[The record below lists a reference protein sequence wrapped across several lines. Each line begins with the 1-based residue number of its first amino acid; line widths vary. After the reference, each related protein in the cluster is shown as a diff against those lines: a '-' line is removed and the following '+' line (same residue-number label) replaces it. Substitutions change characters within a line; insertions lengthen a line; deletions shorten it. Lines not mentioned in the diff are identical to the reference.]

1 MEGDAAWDAAPSLNL
16 GRAGNR
22 QEFDSA
28 LLPPFDIRL
37 KSNIAKYVKNNC
49 WKALHVLHNL
59 QDHESNQRQVLHR

>member
-28 LLPPFDIRL
+28 LLPPITPAELLCGGFPFEHL
-37 KSNIAKYVKNNC
+37 
-49 WKALHVLHNL
+49 NL
-59 QDHESNQRQVLHR
+59 LLYSLDQ